1 MANAMIKLDNIVTVF
16 ISQAMI
22 KLEHFDTS
30 RSCVTLCL
38 YIGAVLIAKIDI
50 KFISFISQ
58 SKVLLTLLLASQV
71 LIIVNKN
78 TYKVI
83 EGPSKSCTDIFLN
96 LRNNGAVRVLG
107 SSFSVSHYQICPT
120 LKKLRSRSG
129 GFLQAI

>member
-1 MANAMIKLDNIVTVF
+1 MANAMLKLDNIVTAC
-16 ISQAMI
+16 ITQAMI

-50 KFISFISQ
+50 KFISFYFTEQGSVN
-58 SKVLLTLLLASQV
+58 SALASQD

-83 EGPSKSCTDIFLN
+83 EGPSKSCYDIFLN

>member
-1 MANAMIKLDNIVTVF
+1 MIKLDNIVTVF

-58 SKVLLTLLLASQV
+58 SKVLLTLLLASQD

-83 EGPSKSCTDIFLN
+83 EGPSKSCYDIFLN

>member
-1 MANAMIKLDNIVTVF
+1 MHGPRHDKTQQYCYSLHRILTILERSACPRPNVAKDDMVCMANAMIKLDNIVTVF

-58 SKVLLTLLLASQV
+58 SKVLLTLLLASQD
-71 LIIVNKN
+71 L
-78 TYKVI
+78 TI
-83 EGPSKSCTDIFLN
+83 EK
-96 LRNNGAVRVLG
+96 
-107 SSFSVSHYQICPT
+107 T
-120 LKKLRSRSG
+120 LTKHN
-129 GFLQAI
+129 

>member
-1 MANAMIKLDNIVTVF
+1 MIKLDNIVTVF